1 MLGCHRAVE
10 EFRESRKFTAKS
22 HKLIA
27 AGNRPAR
34 LPAARSRLGN
44 SGDRGEFRKGPLRAL
59 SFPCLLDG
67 FRDVHGCSLAYMPAN
82 TQAPMLAIY
91 GTLGL

>member
-1 MLGCHRAVE
+1 
-10 EFRESRKFTAKS
+10 
-22 HKLIA
+22 
-27 AGNRPAR
+27 
-34 LPAARSRLGN
+34 
-44 SGDRGEFRKGPLRAL
+44 L